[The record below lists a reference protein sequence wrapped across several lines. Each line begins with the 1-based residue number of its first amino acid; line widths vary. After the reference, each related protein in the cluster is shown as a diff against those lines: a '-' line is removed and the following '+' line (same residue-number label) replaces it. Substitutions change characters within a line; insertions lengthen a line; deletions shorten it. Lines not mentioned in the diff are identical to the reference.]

1 MTRHDHDFVRAQRKA
16 TNVSLE
22 SSLVEE
28 ARRLGINLSRACE
41 AGLASEI
48 AKAHARQW
56 QIDNAE
62 ALASSNDWVER
73 HGLPLARHR
82 QF

>member
-1 MTRHDHDFVRAQRKA
+1 MTRHDHDFARAQRKA

-22 SSLVEE
+22 SGLVEE

-41 AGLASEI
+41 AGLANEI
-48 AKAHARQW
+48 ARAHARQW

-62 ALASSNDWVER
+62 ALASSNEWVER
-73 HGLPLARHR
+73 NGLPLDRHR